1 MTGSIEAA
9 DSPAAA
15 HAAIAAARVGVGL
28 MWIQNSGWKTPPD
41 FGEDRGDGLYAQTR
55 LAVEHEVLAPWAWL
69 VEHVVLPNFAFFAW
83 TTLLVEAALGAFLLV
98 GLATRFWA
106 LVGAGQS
113 VLITLSVLNAPG
125 EWHWSRFLMVLV
137 HVLLFATAAGRYYG
151 LDAVWRPLW
160 QRSPGRFSRLLLRAS

>member
-9 DSPAAA
+9 DSSAAA
-15 HAAIAAARVGVGL
+15 HAGIAAARVGVGL

-41 FGEDRGDGLYAQTR
+41 FGEDRDEGLYESTR

-69 VEHVVLPNFAFFAW
+69 VEHVVLPNFTFFGWA
-83 TTLLVEAALGAFLLV
+83 TLLVEASLGAFLLV

-137 HVLLFATAAGRYYG
+137 HVLLFATAAGRHYG

-160 QRSPGRFSRLLLRAS
+160 QRSPGRVSRWLLRAS